1 MDNTQKT
8 KIYPIAFISLF
19 FILLLFLGLFRF
31 ESVAN
36 LSAEKFH
43 LRTKLISWAMNIKFL
58 VIRDNFFNN
67 MYTADNLWLNYTG
80 ELSIDDAQN
89 AIPFN
94 NEQLG
99 IIHEKL
105 VNIQK
110 TLNESGIK
118 FYLVIPPNKN
128 TIYPDD
134 VTRIAPKI
142 QPMSRLDQLIE
153 YELDH
158 EEINVIDI
166 RTELFDEKTTNQ
178 VFYSTDTHWND
189 YGSWVGYYKIMN
201 EISKDFPSIV
211 VNSLEEFDIGYKTY
225 SGDLSIKSGSL
236 KIEETTQTLSLKNP
250 RTVKH
255 DKTELNNGL
264 SVIRSQIDAPELP
277 RALVFRDSF
286 YTQLHG
292 KMSQHF
298 STSICV
304 WSFVF
309 DYSIVDEVKPDLVI
323 YEITERY
330 INQLLRL
337 P

>member
-8 KIYPIAFISLF
+8 NIYPITFISLF
-19 FILLLFLGLFRF
+19 LILLLFLGLFRV
-31 ESVAN
+31 ESVAD
-36 LSAEKFH
+36 LSKEMFH
-43 LRTKLISWAMNIKFL
+43 FRAKLISWAMNFKFL

-67 MYTADNLWLNYTG
+67 MYTADHLWLNYTG

-94 NEQLG
+94 DEQLE
-99 IIHEKL
+99 IIHKKL

-110 TLNESGIK
+110 ALNETGIK

-134 VTRIAPKI
+134 MTRIAPKF
-142 QPMSRLDQLIE
+142 QPVSRLDQLIE
-153 YELDH
+153 YELNH
-158 EEINVIDI
+158 EEIDVIDI
-166 RTELFDEKTTNQ
+166 RTELFNEKTTNQ

-189 YGSWVGYYKIMN
+189 YGSWVGYSKIMD

-225 SGDLSIKSGSL
+225 SGDLSVKSGNL
-236 KIEETTQTLSLKNP
+236 IIEETTQTLSLKDP
-250 RTVKH
+250 QTVKH
-255 DKTELNNGL
+255 DNTKLNNGL
-264 SVIRSQIDAPELP
+264 NVIRSQIDAPELP
-277 RALVFRDSF
+277 RALIFRDSF

-304 WSFVF
+304 WSFIF
-309 DYSIVDEVKPDLVI
+309 DYSIVNEVKPDLVI